1 MPQPLVLAVFFH
13 RLIDF
18 AADIKLSHS
27 VFALPWAILA
37 MVMASRQ
44 NQPPVLYLGQILLI
58 VLCMVTAR
66 TVAMGMNRILDA
78 SLDRLNPRTARRAI
92 PSGRLSIPFFTSITV
107 VCALGFAV
115 SCIGF
120 GIIYQNW
127 IPMIAAGPVLIF
139 ISLYPLLKR
148 FTRWCHYYLGAAL
161 GLAPVCSWVAISGSL
176 SPEPWIM
183 MAAVLF
189 WTAGF
194 DIIYACQDHD
204 SDRVTG
210 VFSIPAKMGIARA
223 LWVSR
228 LTHLLCL
235 VCLVLLGWYSPLL
248 GGLFA
253 VGVVLAAGLLVTE
266 HLLVKARD
274 LSKVNTAF
282 FTFNGMISIV
292 LGVMGLA
299 DVLLTN

>member
-1 MPQPLVLAVFFH
+1 MPQPLVRAFFFD

-78 SLDRLNPRTARRAI
+78 SLDQLNPRTARRAI
-92 PSGRLSIPFFTSITV
+92 PSGRLSIPFFTSITIA
-107 VCALGFAV
+107 CALGFVV

-120 GIIYQNW
+120 GIVYQNW
-127 IPMIAAGPVLIF
+127 IPLIAAGPVLIF
-139 ISLYPLLKR
+139 ISFYPLLKR

-176 SPEPWIM
+176 SLEPWIM

-194 DIIYACQDHD
+194 DIIYACQDYD

-210 VFSIPAKMGIARA
+210 VFSIPARMGIVRA

-228 LTHLLCL
+228 MTHLLCL

-253 VGVVLAAGLLVTE
+253 IGVVLAAGLLVTE
-266 HLLVKARD
+266 HLLVKAQD

-282 FTFNGMISIV
+282 FTFNSMISTV

-299 DVLLTN
+299 DVLLSN